1 MIGGKRLIAWFVLT
15 VLVAGCATTTPESDR
30 SGRTGMNRV
39 SPVQSADVNTRLG
52 VGYFERGEL
61 QIAIEK
67 LERAIELD
75 PAHVPAHV
83 TLALAH
89 ERLGRTSRA
98 RRHYERAVELAPED
112 GGTLNS
118 YAAFLCRQGE
128 YRRAEEH
135 FERAID
141 DPFYDA
147 PEVIHANA
155 GACAL
160 RSGELA
166 SAESHLREALEHDA
180 SYPDALY
187 HLARLYLERDEAFRA
202 RAFLQRYESSAG
214 DSDPEVLSLGYRIER
229 QLGNRQQAARYMQ
242 RLEED
247 FPDSSEARD
256 IRRQISQDD

>member
-1 MIGGKRLIAWFVLT
+1 MTGHGRVIAWFVLT
-15 VLVAGCATTTPESDR
+15 ALVAGCATTGPEADR

-39 SPVQSADVNTRLG
+39 SPVESADVNTRLG

-61 QIAIEK
+61 QVAIEK

-89 ERLGRTSRA
+89 ERLGRTPRA
-98 RRHYERAVELAPED
+98 RRHYERAVELAPGD

-118 YAAFLCRQGE
+118 YAAFLCRQGD

-135 FERAID
+135 FGRALD

-166 SAESHLREALEHDA
+166 DAESHLREAIEHDA

-187 HLARLYLERDEAFRA
+187 HLARLYIERDEAFRA
-202 RAFLQRYESSAG
+202 RAFLQRYESAAG
-214 DSDPEVLSLGYRIER
+214 GSDPESLSLGYRIES
-229 QLGNRQQAARYMQ
+229 QLGNQQEAARYMQ
-242 RLEED
+242 RLEAEY
-247 FPDSSEARD
+247 PDSSEARD
-256 IRRQISQDD
+256 IRRQTSQDD